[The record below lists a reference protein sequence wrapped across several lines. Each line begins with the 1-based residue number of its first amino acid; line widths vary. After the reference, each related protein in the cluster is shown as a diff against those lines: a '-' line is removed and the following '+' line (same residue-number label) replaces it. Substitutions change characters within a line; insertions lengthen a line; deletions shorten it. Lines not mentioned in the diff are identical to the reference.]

1 MRPIIRVRNLG
12 KRYSLQRPRG
22 ARESLREALL
32 ETARAPLR
40 RITGRDGAAHETLWA
55 LSDVSFDVQPGE
67 VVGVIG
73 PNGAGKTTLFKIL
86 SRITKPST
94 GEADIYGRTGSLLS
108 VGTGFHPNLTG
119 RENIF
124 FHGNLLGM
132 RRREIKRKFDEIVA
146 FAEVEQFLETAVKH
160 YSAGMYVRLAF
171 AIAAHVEPEILL
183 LDEVI
188 AVADD
193 AFQRKCVEKILEM
206 PAKGHTV
213 LFVSHNLRMIQQL
226 CSRVLLIDS
235 GKLHEDGEAAS
246 VIDNY
251 LGSTSTQERVVE
263 LK

>member
-1 MRPIIRVRNLG
+1 MRPIVQVKNLS
-12 KRYSLQRPRG
+12 KYYSLLKPRG
-22 ARESLREALL
+22 TRPTLREAFVA
-32 ETARAPLR
+32 TVQAPLK
-40 RITGRDGAAHETLWA
+40 RISGRDGRGCETLWA
-55 LSDVSFDVQPGE
+55 LRDVTFEVEPGE

-73 PNGAGKTTLFKIL
+73 PNGAGKSTLLKIL

-94 GEADIYGRTGSLLS
+94 GEVDLYGRVGSLLS

-132 RRREIKRKFDEIVA
+132 RRAEIRRKFDEIVA

-188 AVADD
+188 AVGDD

-206 PAKGHTV
+206 PTKGHTV
-213 LFVSHNLRMIQQL
+213 FFVSHNLSMIQEL
-226 CSRVLLIDS
+226 CPRVLLIES
-235 GKLHEDGEAAS
+235 GQLYEDGEAAY
-246 VIDNY
+246 VISQY
-251 LGSTSTQERVVE
+251 LSGVSQLRS
-263 LK
+263 

>member
-1 MRPIIRVRNLG
+1 MS
-12 KRYSLQRPRG
+12 KCYSLQRPRG
-22 ARESLREALL
+22 ARESLRDALL
-32 ETARAPLR
+32 ETVRAPLR
-40 RITGRDGAAHETLWA
+40 RISGRDDAERATLWA
-55 LSDVSFDVQPGE
+55 LRDISFDVTPGE

-73 PNGAGKTTLFKIL
+73 ANGAGKTTLFKIL
-86 SRITKPST
+86 SRITKPSS
-94 GEADIYGRTGSLLS
+94 GEVDIYGRTGTLLS

-146 FAEVEQFLETAVKH
+146 FAEVEQFLEVPVKH

-188 AVADD
+188 AIADD
-193 AFQRKCVEKILEM
+193 SFQKKCIEKILEM

-213 LFVSHNLRMIQQL
+213 LFVSHNLSMIQQL
-226 CSRVLLIDS
+226 CNRVLLIES
-235 GKLHEDGEAAS
+235 GTLHKDCEATS
-246 VIDNY
+246 VINSY
-251 LGSTSTQERVVE
+251 LGRTSQQA
-263 LK
+263 LDCKSSKL

>member
-1 MRPIIRVRNLG
+1 MRPIVRVKNLS
-12 KRYSLQRPRG
+12 KYYSLLKPRG
-22 ARESLREALL
+22 ARPTLREAFV
-32 ETARAPLR
+32 AAVQAPLSRISGRER
-40 RITGRDGAAHETLWA
+40 RGRETLWA
-55 LSDVSFDVQPGE
+55 LRDVTFDVEPGE

-73 PNGAGKTTLFKIL
+73 PNGAGKSTLLKIL

-94 GEADIYGRTGSLLS
+94 GEVDLYGRVGSLLS

-132 RRREIKRKFDEIVA
+132 RRAEIKRKFDEIVA

-188 AVADD
+188 AAGDD

-206 PAKGHTV
+206 PLKGHTV
-213 LFVSHNLRMIQQL
+213 FFVSHNLSVIQKL
-226 CSRVLLIDS
+226 CPRVLLIES
-235 GKLHEDGEAAS
+235 GVLYEDGEAAC
-246 VIDNY
+246 VIAKY
-251 LGSTSTQERVVE
+251 LGGVSHLGS
-263 LK
+263 

>member
-1 MRPIIRVRNLG
+1 MRPIIRVKNLS
-12 KRYSLQRPRG
+12 KRYSLLKPRG
-22 ARESLREALL
+22 TRPTLREALV
-32 ETARAPLR
+32 ETVRAPLR
-40 RITGRDGAAHETLWA
+40 RISGNPAPVRETLWA
-55 LSDVSFDVQPGE
+55 LRDMSFDVEPGE
-67 VVGVIG
+67 LVGVVG
-73 PNGAGKTTLFKIL
+73 PNGAGKSTLFKIL

-94 GEADIYGRTGSLLS
+94 GEIDIYGRTGSLLS

-132 RRREIKRKFDEIVA
+132 RRAEIKRKFDEIVA

-193 AFQRKCVEKILEM
+193 AFQKRCMEKIREM

-213 LFVSHNLRMIQQL
+213 LFVSHNLSMIQDL
-226 CSRVLLIDS
+226 CHRVLLIDS
-235 GKLHEDGEAAS
+235 GVLYDDGEAAG
-246 VIDNY
+246 VIGKY
-251 LGSTSTQERVVE
+251 LGAAFQQG
-263 LK
+263 L